1 MLIKLIPD
9 LMLYI
14 VGLGLGSPK
23 DITLRGIETIQRCEF
38 VYLEAYTSLF
48 VDYAADDGSNG
59 RLELEKALGLS
70 NNAIKTADRSL
81 VEQKCEDEI
90 LTKAKTSN
98 VAFLVV
104 GDPFAATTHSDFL
117 LRAKQMNIEVKAI
130 HNASILT
137 AIGVTG
143 LQLYRFGETV
153 SLCFWSDSWKPTSA
167 FEKIIKN
174 LKLGLHTL
182 CLLDIKVKEQSVE
195 NMMRGREVYEP
206 PRFMRVSEAAQQLTE
221 CFQLCADVENL
232 SDFLTEESL
241 CIGVARLGSDSQ
253 AIKSCSLKEMC
264 NVDLGAPLHSLV
276 IPASL
281 HEVEKE
287 MVNLYS

>member
-1 MLIKLIPD
+1 MLFII
-9 LMLYI
+9 
-14 VGLGLGSPK
+14 GLGLGSPK
-23 DITLRGIETIQRCEF
+23 DITLRGVETIKNCDF

-48 VDYAADDGSNG
+48 VDYAADDASNG
-59 RLELEKALGLS
+59 KQELEKALGLKE
-70 NNAIKTADRSL
+70 NTIKAADRSL

-90 LTKAKTSN
+90 LAKAKNSN
-98 VAFLVV
+98 VSFLVV
-104 GDPFAATTHSDFL
+104 GDPFAATTHSDLL
-117 LRAKQMNIEVKAI
+117 LRAKQMDIEVKAI

-153 SLCFWSDSWKPTSA
+153 SLCFWTDSWKPRSA
-167 FEKIIKN
+167 FEKIISN
-174 LKLGLHTL
+174 LKQGLHSL

-195 NMMRGREVYEP
+195 NMMRGRDVYEP
-206 PRFMRVSEAAQQLTE
+206 PRFMKTSEAAGQLIE
-221 CFQLCADVENL
+221 CIEICKDIDVPK
-232 SDFLTEESL
+232 FLTQESL

-253 AIKSCSLKEMC
+253 SIKCCSLLEMRYA
-264 NVDLGAPLHSLV
+264 DLGAPLHSLV

-287 MVNLYS
+287 MINLYT